1 MQPHKVNSDFNGM
14 ISFKYT
20 LKRAFVKTEPV
31 EVEMIAFITRLI
43 HDLIYLHPIH
53 TLIVHFPIALVSSAL
68 FFLLLAIWKKSDLLE
83 QIAFADIALAS
94 VSTVVAGIAGIRDN
108 AMFYHN
114 LAPNHTVKIILASV
128 LLLVT
133 GATAIWRWRN
143 PKLFHSPSRW
153 LYISA
158 YVLSFLLVTVLGF
171 LGGVIVYGF

>member
-1 MQPHKVNSDFNGM
+1 M

-94 VSTVVAGIAGIRDN
+94 VSTVVAGS
-108 AMFYHN
+108 
-114 LAPNHTVKIILASV
+114 APAAASCSV
-128 LLLVT
+128 PFC
-133 GATAIWRWRN
+133 TAV
-143 PKLFHSPSRW
+143 PP
-153 LYISA
+153 A
-158 YVLSFLLVTVLGF
+158 
-171 LGGVIVYGF
+171 